1 MFGKLIY
8 QVYNI
13 LCQIKVADLLSK
25 LEEKKRLALFNLNE
39 NRLNTFILMYISLLI
54 ILSMIF

>member
-13 LCQIKVADLLSK
+13 LCQVKVSDLPSK
-25 LEEKKRLALFNLNE
+25 IEETKRLVLLNLNK
-39 NRLNTFILMYISLLI
+39 ID
-54 ILSMIF
+54 